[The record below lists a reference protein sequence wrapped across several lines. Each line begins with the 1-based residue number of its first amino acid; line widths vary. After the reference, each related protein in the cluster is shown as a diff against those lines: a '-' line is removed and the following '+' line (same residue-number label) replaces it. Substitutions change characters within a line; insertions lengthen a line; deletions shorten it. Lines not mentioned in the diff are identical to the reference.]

1 MISDYELKKLLQEGK
16 ESYNEQKLEKMIE
29 LIKSLCHLDY
39 EFQKRRKYD
48 K

>member
-1 MISDYELKKLLQEGK
+1 MISDYELKKILQKGQ
-16 ESYNEQKLEKMIE
+16 ESYNEKLEKMID
-29 LIKSLCHLDY
+29 LIKTLAHLDY